1 MFTLMGELDPGT
13 ALLQRCR
20 MCGEAELCQEV
31 EGVGGCTSPSG
42 RGSSAMGRA
51 CVRQPAGFNPIS
63 VSFRGALGLAKNSFG
78 FLCSILWKTLYE
90 LFSQPNTFQKAL

>member
-31 EGVGGCTSPSG
+31 EGGGWGALLP
-42 RGSSAMGRA
+42 
-51 CVRQPAGFNPIS
+51 VAGAHLGDGKSLCQTASRVQLIS
-63 VSFRGALGLAKNSFG
+63 VSFRGAWS
-78 FLCSILWKTLYE
+78 
-90 LFSQPNTFQKAL
+90 